1 MIMKKAQF
9 HSIYS
14 LSIVNNAQIA
24 SLRGIKCEIV
34 VFTSACLRSGLNTAK
49 LRSFLIMSN
58 KLTKVVKQVIKL
70 QVMYN
75 LGKAVWTITTTLTY

>member
-9 HSIYS
+9 HSIHL

-24 SLRGIKCEIV
+24 SLRDIKREIV

-49 LRSFLIMSN
+49 LSKRQIQAFIYNVVSRSN
-58 KLTKVVKQVIKL
+58 
-70 QVMYN
+70 
-75 LGKAVWTITTTLTY
+75 

>member
-24 SLRGIKCEIV
+24 RLRGIKCEIV
-34 VFTSACLRSGLNTAK
+34 VFTSACLRRGLNTAK
-49 LRSFLIMSN
+49 LSKRQIQAFIYN
-58 KLTKVVKQVIKL
+58 VVSRR
-70 QVMYN
+70 N
-75 LGKAVWTITTTLTY
+75 

>member
-1 MIMKKAQF
+1 MIMEKAQF

-24 SLRGIKCEIV
+24 SLRSIKCEIV

-49 LRSFLIMSN
+49 LRKRQIQPFIYNVVSRSN
-58 KLTKVVKQVIKL
+58 
-70 QVMYN
+70 
-75 LGKAVWTITTTLTY
+75 